1 MSITSSPTF
10 AVTPAK
16 LSNDSLVNLIQQ
28 CVSLLRNRGAKALA
42 AETLSSELEDLHLE
56 DVSNDALEQ
65 RAGAM
70 ALETGPLA

>member
-1 MSITSSPTF
+1 MSITSPPTF
-10 AVTPAK
+10 ATTPDK
-16 LSNDSLVNLIQQ
+16 LSNDSLVRLIQES
-28 CVSLLRNRGAKALA
+28 VELLRKRGAKQLA